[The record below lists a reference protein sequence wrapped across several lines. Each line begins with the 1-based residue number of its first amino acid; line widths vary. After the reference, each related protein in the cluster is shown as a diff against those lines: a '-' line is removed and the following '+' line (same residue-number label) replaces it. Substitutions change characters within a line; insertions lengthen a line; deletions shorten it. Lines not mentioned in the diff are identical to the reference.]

1 MGESL
6 MARKNLLAGIS
17 GIKPA
22 AADPEE
28 GAVGKVV
35 RGPSLG
41 FTGRGAF
48 GAVTRTIDNL
58 AARADAAKE
67 LEARI
72 AAGDVVVELDPNT
85 VDASFFNDRM
95 REEDDGYPLVL
106 EGIKAQG
113 QSSPILVRPHPNA
126 SGRYQVA
133 FGHRRLRAAA
143 ELERPVRAVVKQLSD
158 RDLVVAQ
165 GQENSARAD
174 LSFIERARFARQLE
188 VADYDRETI
197 MSALSVD
204 KTTISRLISVAS
216 QIPEAVID
224 AIGPAPGRGRDR
236 WLELCGLFQAFDKHC
251 MLDDLLRNTAFLARS
266 SDSRFDS
273 VQELLRRPADRPFD
287 EAESLPK
294 PELKPRGRRSYWSS
308 RDGVK
313 VAKVTSNDRNFVL
326 SIDKRAAP
334 HFGDYLMDEMERLY
348 EAYSKKHAG

>member
-22 AADPEE
+22 AAAPEE

-106 EGIKAQG
+106 E
-113 QSSPILVRPHPNA
+113 
-126 SGRYQVA
+126 
-133 FGHRRLRAAA
+133 
-143 ELERPVRAVVKQLSD
+143 
-158 RDLVVAQ
+158 
-165 GQENSARAD
+165 
-174 LSFIERARFARQLE
+174 
-188 VADYDRETI
+188 
-197 MSALSVD
+197 
-204 KTTISRLISVAS
+204 
-216 QIPEAVID
+216 
-224 AIGPAPGRGRDR
+224 
-236 WLELCGLFQAFDKHC
+236 
-251 MLDDLLRNTAFLARS
+251 
-266 SDSRFDS
+266 
-273 VQELLRRPADRPFD
+273 
-287 EAESLPK
+287 
-294 PELKPRGRRSYWSS
+294 
-308 RDGVK
+308 
-313 VAKVTSNDRNFVL
+313 
-326 SIDKRAAP
+326 
-334 HFGDYLMDEMERLY
+334 
-348 EAYSKKHAG
+348 